1 MIPFESMEA
10 KMTNNLIFKTI
21 QTQAWNASKEMAE
34 RFGEPEVLKGYGRR
48 HTTLTAVAPNTSSS
62 FIMGQQ
68 SQSIEPYTSNYYIK
82 KTAKVKH
89 SVKNPYLKTVLEEK
103 GQDTFEVWES
113 ILQRAGSVQH
123 LSFLSE
129 EEKLVFRTFMEI
141 SQMEIIIQASSRQK
155 YIDQGQSL
163 NLMIHPQTPTKDIN
177 TLLLKA
183 HELGIKT
190 LYYQLGQNAAQEFA
204 RDILSCESCA
214 G

>member
-1 MIPFESMEA
+1 
-10 KMTNNLIFKTI
+10 
-21 QTQAWNASKEMAE
+21 MAE
-34 RFGEPEVLKGYGRR
+34 RFGEPEMLAGYGRR

-89 SVKNPYLKTVLEEK
+89 AVKNPYLKKLLEQK
-103 GQDTFEVWES
+103 GQDSFEVWES
-113 ILQRAGSVQH
+113 ILQRSGSVQH
-123 LSFLSE
+123 LDFLTA
-129 EEKLVFRTFMEI
+129 EEKLVFRTFVEI
-141 SQMEIIIQASSRQK
+141 SQMEIIIQAAARQK

-163 NLMIHPQTPTKDIN
+163 NLMIHPQTPTRDVN
-177 TLLLKA
+177 TLILKA
-183 HELGIKT
+183 HELGVKT

>member
-1 MIPFESMEA
+1 
-10 KMTNNLIFKTI
+10 
-21 QTQAWNASKEMAE
+21 
-34 RFGEPEVLKGYGRR
+34 
-48 HTTLTAVAPNTSSS
+48 
-62 FIMGQQ
+62 MGQQ
-68 SQSIEPYTSNYYIK
+68 SQSIEPYASNYYIK

-89 SVKNPYLKTVLEEK
+89 SVKNPYLKTLLEEK

-129 EEKLVFRTFMEI
+129 QEKLVFRTFMEI
-141 SQMEIIIQASSRQK
+141 SQMEIIIQASTRQK

-163 NLMIHPQTPTKDIN
+163 NLMIHPQTPTRDIN